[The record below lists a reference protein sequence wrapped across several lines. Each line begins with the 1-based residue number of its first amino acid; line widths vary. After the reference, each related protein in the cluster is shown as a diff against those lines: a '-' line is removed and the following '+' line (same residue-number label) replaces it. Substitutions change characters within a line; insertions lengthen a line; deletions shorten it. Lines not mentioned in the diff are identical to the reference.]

1 MTYNFTTLISFYL
14 LTEINITCGATFF
27 TSSRQNIGTEYIMK
41 CVQQILLCEREPKII
56 HFTKLIDKDLWMK
69 GMILEPLLSF
79 MILIPYTHI
88 KLVNH

>member
-1 MTYNFTTLISFYL
+1 
-14 LTEINITCGATFF
+14 
-27 TSSRQNIGTEYIMK
+27 MK